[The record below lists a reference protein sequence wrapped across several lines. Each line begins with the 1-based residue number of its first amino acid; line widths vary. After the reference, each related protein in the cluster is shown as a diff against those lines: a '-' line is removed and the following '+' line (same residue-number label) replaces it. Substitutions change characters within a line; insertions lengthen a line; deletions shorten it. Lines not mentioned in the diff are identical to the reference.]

1 VNQKTL
7 DGSAGLVC
15 NAGMFMKS
23 FTSLSVGLLG
33 LTWVA
38 AVPCQA
44 ETVHYLPVPNSSKV
58 RMDGDSTVHKWNA
71 ETDVIGGSLELEA
84 DFPGN
89 ASSAVVTPKVD
100 VKIPVRSLKSSGGN
114 RMDAVMQEHMKF
126 TDHKTIEYRV
136 LELAP
141 KAGSAG
147 QYDAK
152 GALTVAGVT
161 KTNTMAVTIEKV
173 EGTKLKVTGKTAL
186 KMTDFGISPPAPDIG
201 LGLIKT
207 SDDVQLTFSW
217 ITAPKAS

>member
-1 VNQKTL
+1 
-7 DGSAGLVC
+7 
-15 NAGMFMKS
+15 MFMKS
-23 FTSLSVGLLG
+23 SRCFFIGSGLLG
-33 LTWVA
+33 FVLVGTLA
-38 AVPCQA
+38 LQA
-44 ETVHYLPVPNSSKV
+44 ETIHYASVPNSSKL
-58 RMDGDSTVHKWNA
+58 RMDGDSTIHKWYA
-71 ETDVIGGSLELEA
+71 ETDVIGGTLDLEA
-84 DFPGN
+84 DFPGEGK
-89 ASSAVVTPKVD
+89 AAMLKPKIE

-126 TDHKTIEYRV
+126 TDHKAIEYRV

-141 KAGSAG
+141 KAGAAG

-161 KTNTMAVTIEKV
+161 KTNTMAVTIEKI
-173 EGTKLKVTGKTAL
+173 EGSKLKVTGKTAL

-217 ITAPKAS
+217 VTAQKAP